1 MIFKKPRN
9 NAVGPQVHEQTDTRG
24 RYWRT
29 ALFRLL
35 FVSLSVV
42 AGFSGATQYFA
53 YEFSF
58 HPQLGFSVGHV
69 YQPFH
74 ILLWH
79 GRFGAEYPDSM
90 MRAASVGSLVTIVL
104 FLVLVISTMIR
115 ARSVRP
121 NDYLHGS
128 ARWAEP
134 EHVQAAGLLSDAPDS
149 VYVGAHYDKRGQLQY
164 LRHSGPEH
172 VLAFAPTRS
181 GKGVGLVIPSMLSW
195 SGSSIIADLK
205 GELWALTAGWRQK
218 YAKNRVLRFEP
229 ALRDGGVA
237 WNPLAEIR
245 RDEDPAGDVEF
256 NFGDIQN
263 IATLI
268 VDPDGKG
275 LENHWQKTAFALLT
289 GVIHHALYLEH
300 QGGPTAT
307 LPQIDRLLSDP
318 ARPVAD
324 LWKEMTEFPH
334 VAGRPLET
342 IVQAAR
348 DMMDRPDEE
357 AGSVLSTAKSYLS
370 LYRDPVVAKN
380 VSRCDFR
387 IRDLMHHADPVSLY
401 VVTQPNDKQ
410 RLRPLVRILFNM
422 TVRLLADKMDF
433 ENGRPVRAYRHRLL
447 VMLDEFTSLG
457 KMDILQESL
466 AFVAGY
472 GLKFYIIIQDLSQI
486 RAREVYGRDESITSN
501 CHVQVAF
508 PPNRMET
515 AEHLSRLTGQTTIV
529 KDQITTSGKRA
540 SPLLGSVSVTS
551 QEVGRPLLTPDEA
564 MRMPSPEKDA
574 AGMIVKPG
582 HMVIYVAGYP
592 AIYGVQPLYFQDAT
606 FQARASVPPPPV
618 SDRTQE
624 ANERV
629 RLAPPVPE
637 AVPAAAP

>member
-1 MIFKKPRN
+1 MRLKKARN
-9 NAVGPQVHEQTDTRG
+9 NAVGPQVHEQTDGRG

-29 ALFRLL
+29 VVARLL
-35 FVSLSVV
+35 FVTLSVV
-42 AGFSGATQYFA
+42 AGFAAATQYFA
-53 YEFSF
+53 YEFSY
-58 HPQLGFSVGHV
+58 HPQLGFNVGHV

-74 ILLWH
+74 ILLWSA
-79 GRFGAEYPDSM
+79 RYGAEYPDSM

-115 ARSVRP
+115 ARSVRT

-134 EHVQAAGLLSDAPDS
+134 EHIRSAGLLSDAPDS
-149 VYVGAHYDKRGQLQY
+149 VYVGAVYDKRGRLQY

-181 GKGVGLVIPSMLSW
+181 GKGVGLVIPTLLSW
-195 SGSSIIADLK
+195 IGSAIIADLK

-218 YAKNRVLRFEP
+218 YGKNRVLRFEP

-237 WNPLAEIR
+237 WNPLEEIR
-245 RDEDPAGDVEF
+245 REEDAAGDVEF

-275 LENHWQKTAFALLT
+275 LENHWSKTAFALLT

-300 QGGPTAT
+300 HGGPTAT

-318 ARPVAD
+318 TRPVAD

-334 VAGRPLET
+334 AAGRPLEA

-357 AGSVLSTAKSYLS
+357 AGSVLSTAKSFLS
-370 LYRDPVVAKN
+370 LYRDPIVAQN

-387 IRDLMHHADPVSLY
+387 IKDLMHHTDPVSLY

-433 ENGRPVRAYRHRLL
+433 EDGRPVKAYRHRLL

-486 RAREVYGRDESITSN
+486 RARESYGRDESITSN

-540 SPLLGSVSVTS
+540 SPLLSNVTVTS

-582 HMVIYVAGYP
+582 HMVIYVAGNP

-606 FQARASVPPPPV
+606 FQARAAVPPPAQ
-618 SDRTQE
+618 SDRTQQP
-624 ANERV
+624 AERV
-629 RLAPPVPE
+629 VLALPE
-637 AVPAAAP
+637 PAPAAAP